1 MPELS
6 SPNTFGSIAE
16 QTAAYQAWAERL
28 KAKTKTVKADR
39 KTIETRRS
47 ELRGSN

>member
-28 KAKTKTVKADR
+28 KAKTKAAKADR
-39 KTIETRRS
+39 KTVEMRQP
-47 ELRGSN
+47 ELHGSN